1 MRVWLVFMSMKYLSR
16 QVDLDSIK
24 ARKKRVRK
32 KRFIIFGLIIL
43 LLAVLGGFAVS
54 RVGLIRSILAP
65 VSFVARLINPIQL
78 KEADGRVNVLVLGLD
93 TRGGGGLMNTDTIL
107 VGSFSLLEGD
117 PTLISIP
124 RDLWLNL
131 SPYGYG
137 RINSA
142 YSRGGL
148 SGGKLSEE
156 EGITFAKEKVSEIL
170 GIEIP
175 YWALVDFEGFARI
188 IDTLDGIEVCV
199 ERTFDDYAYPVPGKE
214 NATPLSTRY
223 EHLHF
228 DAGCQNMDGETA
240 LKYARSRSGTNS
252 EGSDFARVRRQQR
265 VISGVRDKVL
275 SINLLLN
282 PGKLANL
289 YKQIT
294 DSVKTNAS
302 LGEVQRA
309 LEIASKFEDLSE
321 VDSLILDPDSK
332 LVYHPNSALYGGAYV
347 LVPQGGNFEG
357 IHTAVQKLLYKAE
370 EENQQ

>member
-1 MRVWLVFMSMKYLSR
+1 MSMKYLSR
-16 QVDLDSIK
+16 QLDLDPLK

-43 LLAVLGGFAVS
+43 LLVILGGFAFS
-54 RVGLIRSILAP
+54 QIGFIRSILTP
-65 VSFVARLINPIQL
+65 VSFIARLINPIQL
-78 KEADGRVNVLVLGLD
+78 KESDGRVNVLVLGLD
-93 TRGGGGLMNTDTIL
+93 TRGSGGLMNTDAIL

-117 PTLISIP
+117 PALISIP
-124 RDLWLNL
+124 RDLWINL

-148 SGGKLSEE
+148 SGGKFNEE
-156 EGITFAKEKVSEIL
+156 KGITFAKEKVSEIL

-175 YWALVDFEGFARI
+175 YWVLLDFEGFARI
-188 IDTLDGIEVCV
+188 IDTLGGIEVCV

-214 NATPLSTRY
+214 SATPLSARY
-223 EHLHF
+223 EYLHF

-240 LKYARSRSGTNS
+240 LKYARSRTGTNS

-265 VISGVRDKVL
+265 VILGVRDKVL

-282 PGKLANL
+282 PGKLASL

-294 DSVKTNAS
+294 DSVKINAS

-309 LEIASKFEDLSE
+309 LEIASKFEYLSE
-321 VDSLILDPDSK
+321 ADNLILDPDSK
-332 LVYHPNSALYGGAYV
+332 LVYHPPSAAYGGAYV
-347 LVPQGGNFEG
+347 LVPEGGNFKK

-370 EENQQ
+370 ENQQ